1 MSIDINKLDKINT
14 ELITPTVN
22 ENIIETERDKWGN
35 ILNEKT
41 FKTLNNNIK
50 FLKDIISEIIN
61 NINILN
67 LDDIKLRLKNIETDT
82 TKLESLININEQR
95 TDITTGINTSNYNIV
110 GNGEHLKYN
119 GKDLARLDEVQNISS
134 PIDTT
139 NFAKLN
145 TSNTFTQKIKG
156 TDIESNKLITQELIL
171 NGVNVDLNDYTTN
184 NNLISQLEKI
194 IGLTYG
200 GDIQNTNA
208 KVVGKFYYDNIN
220 KYFYECIVNNNLT
233 YIDNTKFKAI
243 SNKPLSD
250 SLGSDNNSLEIKIY
264 TKTELLKLYRK
275 LETFIVDIVLIIYG
289 KLAIYS
295 GYFINSDM
303 VVNARFEDKLC
314 IFPVK
319 AKHIMWGSDNLQ
331 VMNIGERCILK
342 TSNYF
347 HTNGLS
353 TCFQGVFIIE

>member
-67 LDDIKLRLKNIETDT
+67 LDDIKLKLKNIETDN
-82 TKLESLININEQR
+82 TKLESLININEQK
-95 TDITTGINTSNYNIV
+95 TEIVTGINTSNYNIV

-139 NFAKLN
+139 NFAKLD

-156 TDIESNKLITQELIL
+156 TDIEGNKIITNELIWK
-171 NGVNVDLNDYTTN
+171 GINVDLSNISNGN
-184 NNLISQLEKI
+184 NNNTSQIESKLDKLFKI
-194 IGLTYG
+194 TTYNNLNLT
-200 GDIQNTNA
+200 N
-208 KVVGKFYYDNIN
+208 
-220 KYFYECIVNNNLT
+220 VNNGVVNGYTIGNIAFFNFHDVIPIKENGQTVICTLPVT
-233 YIDNTKFKAI
+233 
-243 SNKPLSD
+243 PLS
-250 SLGSDNNSLEIKIY
+250 
-264 TKTELLKLYRK
+264 
-275 LETFIVDIVLIIYG
+275 IIEG
-289 KLAIYS
+289 TAVI
-295 GYFINSDM
+295 IESDM
-303 VVNARFEDKLC
+303 RSERFSVDTEGNVRIVGSGRINTYLKYSFSFS
-314 IFPVK
+314 FPF
-319 AKHIMWGSDNLQ
+319 NL
-331 VMNIGERCILK
+331 
-342 TSNYF
+342 
-347 HTNGLS
+347 
-353 TCFQGVFIIE
+353 

>member
-82 TKLESLININEQR
+82 TKLESLININEQK
-95 TDITTGINTSNYNIV
+95 TEIVTGINTSNYNIV

-139 NFAKLN
+139 NFAKLD

-156 TDIESNKLITQELIL
+156 TDIESNKIITNELIWK
-171 NGVNVDLNDYTTN
+171 GINVDLSNISNSGNNNNNNTSQIESKLEKLFKITTYDNLNLFNTN
-184 NNLISQLEKI
+184 NGVAKGYTIGNIALFNFHDVSPIKENGQTVICTLPVVPLSTIEGTAVI
-194 IGLTYG
+194 IG
-200 GDIQNTNA
+200 
-208 KVVGKFYYDNIN
+208 
-220 KYFYECIVNNNLT
+220 
-233 YIDNTKFKAI
+233 
-243 SNKPLSD
+243 
-250 SLGSDNNSLEIKIY
+250 
-264 TKTELLKLYRK
+264 
-275 LETFIVDIVLIIYG
+275 
-289 KLAIYS
+289 
-295 GYFINSDM
+295 SDM
-303 VVNARFEDKLC
+303 RSERFSVDTEGNVRIVGDGRINTYLKYSFSFS
-314 IFPVK
+314 FPF
-319 AKHIMWGSDNLQ
+319 NL
-331 VMNIGERCILK
+331 
-342 TSNYF
+342 
-347 HTNGLS
+347 
-353 TCFQGVFIIE
+353 